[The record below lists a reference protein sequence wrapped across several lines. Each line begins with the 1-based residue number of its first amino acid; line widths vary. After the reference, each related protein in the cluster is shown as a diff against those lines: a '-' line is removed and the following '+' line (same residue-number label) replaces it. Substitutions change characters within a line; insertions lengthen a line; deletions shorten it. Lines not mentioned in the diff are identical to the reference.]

1 MPQTSEIGT
10 DELEHSIRFD
20 RNIELEETTAPIIR
34 SLVDEIIRHYS
45 MRPNVRT
52 IRQLTKTV
60 SAVAANLKSAYDQEP
75 TLFVGVSL
83 GPQHYNVASR
93 YNANDV
99 GYENIRRTIEF
110 FRDRT
115 PQLLI
120 YHAWYWRGRSPRTTR
135 IRSTEAFRQL
145 FSSLGFGAISSPLSI
160 VQAARFET
168 IILRTE
174 KIKKKSKLLEYVD
187 TPETVGMRSCLAEW
201 NGYFA
206 KHFVDIFLSDEQLR
220 SLHED
225 YEPSSDAAGDE
236 DQESLNHLDL
246 SKRTLYRVFNNSSFE
261 QGGRFYG
268 GWWQGVPS
276 KKRRYITIN
285 DNPTRELDYSE
296 MQPAMLYTIEGVPL
310 AGDAY
315 AIERVP
321 TYFRP
326 LLKKTFFKLINA
338 KTRRVRQ
345 PDPIDFPLPEG
356 WTWRRIQDAVREKHA
371 PIARHF
377 NSGIGIKLQR
387 IDSDIAERVM
397 MRMMAHGRLVLPIHD
412 SFIVDRWRYAKLK
425 EEMLKAYRELMNA
438 EIRVDVEHSFADF
451 LLGDEPIEPESEG
464 DEFIIDAWD
473 GREREPGYDGYY
485 HRMDDFLRRQTP
497 EYVAVFRGQAEG

>member
-1 MPQTSEIGT
+1 MSDTSNIGT

-20 RNIELEETTAPIIR
+20 RNIELEEITAPIIR
-34 SLVDEIIRHYS
+34 ALVDEIIRHCS
-45 MRPNVRT
+45 LRRNIRT
-52 IRQLTKTV
+52 IGQLTGTV
-60 SAVAANLKSAYDQEP
+60 STVAANLKRAYDQDP

-99 GYENIRRTIEF
+99 GYENLRRTIEF

-115 PQLLI
+115 PPLLT

-135 IRSTEAFRQL
+135 VQSTDSFRQL
-145 FSSLGFGAISSPLSI
+145 FSSLGFGAASSPLSI

-168 IILRTE
+168 IILRTK

-187 TPETVGMRSCLAEW
+187 TPEIVGMRSRLAEY

-206 KHFVDIFLSDEQLR
+206 KHFVDIFLSDQQLR
-220 SLHED
+220 SLYED
-225 YEPSSDAAGDE
+225 DEPSSDSAGEE

-246 SKRTLYRVFNNSSFE
+246 SKRTLYRIFSNSSFE
-261 QGGRFYG
+261 HGGRFYG
-268 GWWQGVPS
+268 VWWQGVPS
-276 KKRRYITIN
+276 KKRQYITIN
-285 DNPTRELDYSE
+285 DNPTRELDYSK
-296 MQPAMLYTIEGVPL
+296 MQPAMLYTMKGVPL

-315 AIERVP
+315 AIEGVP
-321 TYFRP
+321 TDFRP

-338 KTRRVRQ
+338 ETRRASQ

-371 PIARHF
+371 PIACHF

-387 IDSDIAERVM
+387 MDSDIAEKVM
-397 MRMMAHGRLVLPIHD
+397 MRMKVLGRLVLPVHD
-412 SFIVDRWRYAKLK
+412 SFIVDRWRYAQLK
-425 EEMLKAYRELMNA
+425 EEMLKAYREVMGA
-438 EIRVDVEHSFADF
+438 EIEVDVEHSFVDF
-451 LLGDEPIEPESEG
+451 LLGDDPIDPGSEG
-464 DEFIIDAWD
+464 DDVIIDMWD
-473 GREREPGYDGYY
+473 GRAREPGYDGYY